1 MNPISYVDLTLT
13 SAGMVYLKTQALRL
27 CTYAGQNLLAV
38 GTPEA
43 VKFYDAEE
51 IIRGLHG
58 SASELDL
65 PLPEPVDVQI
75 MAEFDPLGQRFLYE
89 YVLGAEQGYLKTLVP
104 DGHPLLILDKAASLG
119 FIVQK
124 PSTVKLLEADIRDKT
139 AAGLRARL
147 LSDKAEDLVRD
158 YVAEPDPTAAQ
169 EEVVCGVVRKASP
182 AVFERISRNAGGYSP
197 STTRVKWPF
206 NTMQV
211 GDCVYIDAKLAK
223 RAQTAVHVYAARVG
237 RTFRTTTNKVTRVLQ
252 VVRVED
258 PTDM

>member
-1 MNPISYVDLTLT
+1 MPSLSYVDLTLT
-13 SAGMVYLKTQALRL
+13 NAGMVYLNTQALRL

-43 VKFYDAEE
+43 AQFYDAEE

-65 PLPEPVDVQI
+65 PLPEPVAVPI
-75 MAEFDPLGQRFLYE
+75 MAEFDAASQRFLHE
-89 YVLGAEQGYLKTLVP
+89 YVLGAEQGYLKSTVP
-104 DGHPLLILDKAASLG
+104 ADYPDLILGKIKSLG

-124 PSTVKLLEADIRDKT
+124 ASMVKLLEADIREKT

-182 AVFERISRNAGGYSP
+182 AVFERISRNSGGYSP
-197 STTRVKWPF
+197 ATTRVKWPF

-211 GDCVYIDAKLAK
+211 GDEIYIDAKLAK
-223 RAQTAVHVYAARVG
+223 RAQTAVHVYAARLN
-237 RTFRTTTNKVTRVLQ
+237 RKFATTTNRITKVLHVL
-252 VVRVED
+252 RLED
-258 PTDM
+258 KE